1 MSLSLVFRTNNANRR
16 VIDARRL
23 LGKLSKCTRDMTRLS
38 QYIPN
43 EGNCRI
49 ETLQHLRAFPYA
61 LESHVRK
68 GRARTNPKDP
78 TSFRVD
84 PMPGMARALGERRT
98 RRFMSCENIPA
109 QVLMD
114 MTQILQRAL
123 ITGLSTQMLAQA
135 EIIVK
140 ELSAVLAE
148 CEKILYTPIPISF
161 TRHTSRI
168 LTMWLFTLP
177 FSLWLPLGW
186 CMVPAV
192 FLISWVMLGV
202 DEIGIEIEE
211 PFCILPVR
219 PLCDMCER
227 EIIGSMSQAL
237 KAPDYQPARKSG

>member
-1 MSLSLVFRTNNANRR
+1 MEYLHDNCVCIVPLAHQLTGGVVSLSLVFRTNNANRR

-23 LGKLSKCTRDMTRLS
+23 LGKLSRCTRDMTRLS

-123 ITGLSTQMLAQA
+123 ITGLSTQMHAQA

-148 CEKILYTPIPISF
+148 CEKILYTPIPE
-161 TRHTSRI
+161 SR
-168 LTMWLFTLP
+168 
-177 FSLWLPLGW
+177 S
-186 CMVPAV
+186 
-192 FLISWVMLGV
+192 
-202 DEIGIEIEE
+202 
-211 PFCILPVR
+211 ILPSQFR
-219 PLCDMCER
+219 LLATLAAYSPCGFLLCL
-227 EIIGSMSQAL
+227 SL
-237 KAPDYQPARKSG
+237 SGYR

>member
-1 MSLSLVFRTNNANRR
+1 

-23 LGKLSKCTRDMTRLS
+23 LGKLSRCTRDMTRLS

-123 ITGLSTQMLAQA
+123 ITGLSTQMHAQA

-148 CEKILYTPIPISF
+148 CEKILYTPIPE
-161 TRHTSRI
+161 SR
-168 LTMWLFTLP
+168 
-177 FSLWLPLGW
+177 S
-186 CMVPAV
+186 
-192 FLISWVMLGV
+192 
-202 DEIGIEIEE
+202 
-211 PFCILPVR
+211 ILPSQFR
-219 PLCDMCER
+219 LLATLAAYSPCGFLLCL
-227 EIIGSMSQAL
+227 SL
-237 KAPDYQPARKSG
+237 SGYR